1 VRMRDGRAGPTYRR
15 VIIAAGLRE
24 VTSLVGRNGV
34 VWPRWSFILFF
45 LLPFQIFDFKF
56 EFNLIV
62 DFTFRLI
69 VQT

>member
-1 VRMRDGRAGPTYRR
+1 VRMRDGRAGPTCRR

-34 VWPRWSFILFF
+34 VWPRWSFYSFF
-45 LLPFQIFDFKF
+45 SSPFSNFCFKF

-69 VQT
+69 VKT